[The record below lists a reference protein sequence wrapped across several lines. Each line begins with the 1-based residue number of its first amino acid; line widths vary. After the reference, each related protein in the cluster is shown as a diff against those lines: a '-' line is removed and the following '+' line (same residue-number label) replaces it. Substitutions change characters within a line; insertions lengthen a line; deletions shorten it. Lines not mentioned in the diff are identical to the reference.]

1 MVKCGWLPAAT
12 EDGCPSNPRRLP
24 SDPVSSG
31 TLPPG
36 LPIVG
41 EAMSSVSLGVDQKTT
56 SLRELCLLLVKIFI
70 LG

>member
-1 MVKCGWLPAAT
+1 M
-12 EDGCPSNPRRLP
+12 DGSLQPLKMAVLLIPERLP